1 MGMFFSR
8 NTRLRKFLFQQL
20 IGTGLGV
27 LAEAVRN
34 RVGIEA
40 LPQVGGRPW
49 PGMPGRTFPYDANG
63 NRLLSVTDNAGATV
77 KYSYSGGLSKML
89 ALPESVTDAL
99 RNTTANIYDNFGRI
113 TETSLANG
121 SGVVYTYTKGQL
133 SELSRRTGSTT
144 QNYSFV
150 YNSFGRMTE
159 LKVGSR
165 TLARYKYAIGNG
177 NLTEQTYGNGAS
189 VSFTYDNRDRVTTRT
204 ASDGK
209 TRTYRYNEDSRLSSV
224 TDSDGRTIQYLYD
237 GLDRLTKCTV
247 LQDGKEILSTGQSYN
262 LSGQVTKQSWTI
274 DGKTYSQEYTYQ
286 TASGSLPEGLLT
298 SMTTGSGEMLTFS
311 YDSLGRLTGV
321 SSGKTSQKYQYL
333 NNSDGTATTR
343 VSTYTASF
351 GGKSLLQSSFTYD
364 AAGNITEEKGNTGV
378 WKYTYDTQGQLT
390 KATNGIVTYTF
401 TYDDAGN
408 ILTASDGTKT
418 QYLYLRGCQ
427 LEGSA
432 DGLRRPRYFL

>member
-20 IGTGLGV
+20 IGTGLGI

-34 RVGIEA
+34 RVLG
-40 LPQVGGRPW
+40 
-49 PGMPGRTFPYDANG
+49 
-63 NRLLSVTDNAGATV
+63 
-77 KYSYSGGLSKML
+77 
-89 ALPESVTDAL
+89 
-99 RNTTANIYDNFGRI
+99 NTTTNIYDNFGRI
-113 TETSLANG
+113 TGTSLANG

-150 YNSFGRMTE
+150 FNSFGRMTE
-159 LKVGSR
+159 LKVGNR

-177 NLTEQTYGNGAS
+177 NLTEQSYGNEDY
-189 VSFTYDNRDRVTTRT
+189 VRFDYDDRDRITTRT

-209 TRTYRYNEDSRLSSV
+209 TRTYYYNGDNRLSSV

-262 LSGQVTKQSWTI
+262 LAGQVTKQSWTI

-298 SMTTGSGEMLTFS
+298 SMTTGSGETLTFS
-311 YDSLGRLTGV
+311 YDSLGRLQAEGRQR
-321 SSGKTSQKYQYL
+321 SQPK
-333 NNSDGTATTR
+333 R
-343 VSTYTASF
+343 
-351 GGKSLLQSSFTYD
+351 KSHD
-364 AAGNITEEKGNTGV
+364 RE
-378 WKYTYDTQGQLT
+378 
-390 KATNGIVTYTF
+390 
-401 TYDDAGN
+401 
-408 ILTASDGTKT
+408 
-418 QYLYLRGCQ
+418 R
-427 LEGSA
+427 
-432 DGLRRPRYFL
+432 